1 MRTDPEFPPG
11 NRIGAANSDGGEI
24 LWEPTAERIEA
35 SRLAAYL
42 RWLHTTRGRYFDNY
56 QALQEWSTEDLAAF
70 WLSVWDY
77 FGVLADGDPTV
88 VLADRSMP
96 GAVWFPDVALNYAE
110 HMLTGAGDDL
120 VVAAFSQARA
130 RIDLTRDELR
140 LQVAAAAAGLR
151 ALGVGQGDRVVGY
164 LPNIPEALVA
174 MLAAASIG
182 AIWACCAPELGPR
195 SVIERLAQLEPR
207 VLIAV
212 DGYQYGTRSIDRAAD
227 LAEIQAGLPGLA
239 HTVVV
244 PYLHAQATGLT
255 WPGLLVDT
263 DAPLSFVRVAFDTPL
278 WVLFSS
284 GTTGLPKAITH
295 SHGGIVLE
303 QLKCSALQSDLGP
316 GDRSFIFCTTSW
328 VMWNILVSGLL
339 AGAAVVLMDG
349 DPQYPDPTE
358 LWRIVEE
365 SGTTSFGCG
374 ASYLMACRRQGQRP
388 GRTYDLRRLTAVLS
402 TGSPLPADGFR
413 WVYDEVSP
421 TVYLNSGSGGTDVCT
436 GFVGGTRLVAV
447 RAGEI
452 ACRNL
457 GVDVRALD
465 ADGDEVVGEPGEL
478 VISAPMPSMPVYF
491 WNDPGAARY
500 RAAYFEQYPGQWRHG
515 DWVTFNARG
524 GCVIT
529 GRSDGTLNRGGVRL
543 GSSEFYR
550 VLDGVRSVRDSL
562 IVHLED
568 PDGGSGKL
576 ILFVA
581 LADAGVASVAD
592 EAAAIA
598 EVRALLRREL
608 SPRHVPDD
616 IFVVDEIPYN
626 LTGKKLEV
634 PVKKILLGAPADAVV
649 SASSIRDPAVLDVF
663 EHYAR
668 QLAAVPS

>member
-1 MRTDPEFPPG
+1 MRTDPEFPPSST
-11 NRIGAANSDGGEI
+11 IGAANSDGGEV
-24 LWEPTAERIEA
+24 LWEPTAASIES
-35 SRLAAYL
+35 SRVADYL
-42 RWLHTTRGRYFDNY
+42 RWLHTSNGLYFDDY
-56 QALQEWSTEDLAAF
+56 QGLWEWSTRDLDAF
-70 WLSVWDY
+70 WRSVWDY
-77 FGVLADGDPTV
+77 FDVQADGDPAV

-96 GAVWFPDVALNYAE
+96 GAAWFPNVALNYAE
-110 HMLTGAGDDL
+110 HMLAGAGDD
-120 VVAAFSQARA
+120 VVVVAFSQARA

-140 LQVAAAAAGLR
+140 SQVAAAAAGLR
-151 ALGVGQGDRVVGY
+151 ALGVGEGDRVVGY
-164 LPNIPEALVA
+164 LPNIPETLVA
-174 MLAAASIG
+174 MLATVSIG

-195 SVIERLAQLEPR
+195 SVIERLAQLAPR

-212 DGYQYGTRSIDRAAD
+212 DGYQYGTKAIDRAAD
-227 LAEIQAGLPGLA
+227 LAEIKAGMPSLE

-244 PYLHAQATGLT
+244 PYLHASGGNWAALCA
-255 WPGLLVDT
+255 DT
-263 DAPLSFVRVAFDTPL
+263 RAPLSFNRVAFDAPL

-303 QLKCSALQSDLGP
+303 QLKSSALQSDLGP

-339 AGAAVVLMDG
+339 VGSAVVLMDG

-358 LWRIVEE
+358 LWRIVAE

-388 GRTYDLRRLTAVLS
+388 GRTYDLSRLTGVLS

-413 WVYDEVSP
+413 WVYDEVSR

-452 ACRNL
+452 ACKNL

-465 ADGDEVVGEPGEL
+465 ADGSEVVGSPGEL

-491 WNDPGAARY
+491 WNDPGDVRY

-515 DWVTFNARG
+515 DWVTFNSRG

-550 VLDGVRSVRDSL
+550 VLDRDRAVRDSL

-568 PDGGSGKL
+568 ADGGPGRL
-576 ILFVA
+576 VLFVVMDDAGESA
-581 LADAGVASVAD
+581 LAD
-592 EAAAIA
+592 
-598 EVRALLRREL
+598 VRGLLRREL
-608 SPRHVPDD
+608 SPRHVPDE
-616 IFVVDEIPYN
+616 IFVVGEIPYN

-634 PVKKILLGAPADAVV
+634 PVKKILLGAPASAVV
-649 SASSIRDPAVLDVF
+649 SASSIRDPGVLDVF
-663 EHYAR
+663 EDYAR
-668 QLAAVPS
+668 RLAGVSG

>member
-1 MRTDPEFPPG
+1 MRTDPEFPPSST
-11 NRIGAANSDGGEI
+11 IGVANSDGGEI
-24 LWEPTAERIEA
+24 LWEPTAARIEP
-35 SRLAAYL
+35 SRVADYL
-42 RWLHTTRGRYFDNY
+42 RWLHTSSDLYFDDY
-56 QALQEWSTEDLAAF
+56 QGLWEWSTRDLDAF
-70 WLSVWDY
+70 WRSVWDY
-77 FGVLADGDPTV
+77 FDVQADGDPAV

-96 GAVWFPDVALNYAE
+96 GATWFPNVALNYAE
-110 HMLTGAGDDL
+110 HMLAGAGDD
-120 VVAAFSQARA
+120 VVVVAFSQARA
-130 RIDLTRDELR
+130 HIDLTRDELR
-140 LQVAAAAAGLR
+140 RQVAAAAAGLR
-151 ALGVGQGDRVVGY
+151 ALGVGEGDRVVGY
-164 LPNIPEALVA
+164 LPNIPETLVA
-174 MLAAASIG
+174 MLATVSIG

-212 DGYQYGTRSIDRAAD
+212 DGYQYGTKSIDRAAD
-227 LAEIQAGLPGLA
+227 LAEIEAGMPSLA

-244 PYLHAQATGLT
+244 PYLHTSGGGWAELCADTG
-255 WPGLLVDT
+255 
-263 DAPLSFVRVAFDTPL
+263 APLSFARVAFDAPL

-303 QLKCSALQSDLGP
+303 QLKSSALQSDLGP

-339 AGAAVVLMDG
+339 VGAAVVLMDG

-358 LWRIVEE
+358 LWRIVAE
-365 SGTTSFGCG
+365 SGATSFGCG

-388 GRTYDLRRLTAVLS
+388 GRTYDLSRLTGVLS

-436 GFVGGTRLVAV
+436 GFVGGSRLVAV

-452 ACRNL
+452 ACPNL

-465 ADGDEVVGEPGEL
+465 AAGLSVVGVAGEL
-478 VISAPMPSMPVYF
+478 VISSPMPSMPVYF
-491 WNDPGAARY
+491 WNDPGDVRY
-500 RAAYFEQYPGQWRHG
+500 RAAYFEQYPGEWRHG
-515 DWVTFNARG
+515 DWVTFNSRG

-550 VLDGVRSVRDSL
+550 VLDRSVRDSL

-568 PDGGSGKL
+568 AGGGPGRL
-576 ILFVA
+576 VLFVVMDVVGESA
-581 LADAGVASVAD
+581 LAD
-592 EAAAIA
+592 
-598 EVRALLRREL
+598 VRGLLRREL
-608 SPRHVPDD
+608 SPRHVPDE
-616 IFVVDEIPYN
+616 IFVVPEIPYN

-634 PVKKILLGAPADAVV
+634 PVKKILLGAAASSVV
-649 SASSIRDPAVLDVF
+649 SASSVRDPGVLEIF
-663 EHYAR
+663 EEYAR
-668 QLAAVPS
+668 RLAAVSP